1 MSGDEKLLLASLD
14 RIEQREA
21 RLLTWGLVDGFL
33 TPAELG
39 ELIDPL
45 LDDPRYAD
53 GLTFVSV
60 AEVVTALQGR
70 ALLFEIG
77 DGETRRFRSRMAEA
91 VRLFFRL
98 RQLFPQHRG
107 LIGWQS
113 APTLVADFRFIWRR
127 RRYPRRE
134 ISAEQARVQ
143 IQAAT
148 SDASA
153 RDALSILIN
162 SYGPGFGL
170 ASFQVDAAARILA
183 GFEQP
188 LSIATLVSAGTGS
201 GKTLAF
207 YLPSLARIASHIR
220 RDPSASRWVKVL
232 ALYPRNELLKDQFA
246 EVYSQA
252 RRLDASL
259 LQQGCR
265 KILIGTYFGPTPNEA
280 ADAETRTGWRRHADG
295 LICDYL
301 RCPTE
306 GCAGDML
313 WHNLDRKAGTER
325 LVCQTCAASIESDE
339 VILTRRR
346 LERESPDILFT
357 TTEMLNQRMGDD
369 RVRHLFG
376 LGDLCE
382 RPVELMLLDE
392 VHTYAGTA
400 GAQVA
405 FLLRRW
411 RRLLRRS
418 VSFVGLSATIADGA
432 RFFARLTGVHEQ
444 ASLEIA
450 PRSRDMIAEGAEYLL
465 ALRGDPVSRTALL
478 STTIQSAMLL
488 SRMLDAPDVRRS
500 RGVFGERLF
509 LFADN
514 LDVINRMFFAMLD
527 AEGRKSNGRIDMNR
541 HPNGGLASLRAP
553 MASEHRKLHGQD
565 WQVAFDIGHTLQS
578 NDRKTVGRVMSMDPG
593 VGSHLDIIVATASLE
608 VGYNDPLVGAV
619 VQHKSPNDVAQFLQ
633 RKGRAGRS
641 RRMRPWTV
649 VVLSDYG
656 RDRIAYQGYDLLFD
670 PEVSPR
676 SLPINNRYVERIQ
689 AVYATLDYLS
699 LMIGPNPRGSVW
711 INMYGPA
718 YTSNQRARQ
727 TKLADA
733 THRILTN
740 EADLE
745 RFADY
750 LAQALKLD
758 RREIDALLWDHPRPL
773 LLEVLPTALRRLESR
788 WWGHGEEGGDYRIGN
803 SPLPEFAP
811 ANLFSDLNLPEVLI
825 VLGQTGS
832 ATPERVA
839 MPISQAMKEYAAGR
853 VSRRYGISHALER
866 HWICPQLDQNIAQ
879 NVDLST
885 HVRADFVGD
894 WQVRDAN
901 GAVLLVPVYRPREF
915 LVQQPA
921 NTVMDTSNARL
932 RWRSQIIAREVGLV
946 LAPPIGTPWTLFIAS
961 AHFYTH
967 QNLSPV
973 EARRMAIGSD
983 ASIRYRDGTSSTKKF
998 SYEMA
1003 GGAAALGFSF
1013 GVDAF
1018 CLRLR
1023 FPQNLWSSLGTQSD
1037 LSYRAIRTARFH
1049 DQATNGPYLE
1059 TVDNR
1064 FAREWLAHLLLAAVC
1079 NEAIAKTIGLE
1090 EAAHNLAHGRAELS
1104 LDQTLSILFQS
1115 PVVDDPTGQGNV
1127 QDKLRQD
1134 LALLIANP
1142 QVRTSLFSLAEILW
1156 QPIAASWEPWLR
1168 KRFAAT
1174 TAAAALNAILSL
1186 CPEVD
1191 ADGLVVDID
1200 AGPREADDVFADE
1213 PVAEIWISET
1223 APGGNGQIEEA
1234 LRQYAEDPRR
1244 FYNLMTA
1251 SLRDNDFAL
1260 SDYQLQRF
1268 LSLVAEEDPHGDLAM
1283 ATDGMRGAYGAS
1295 ESHHSFSVLRER
1307 LAAEGFVTF
1316 HAFMVALANRVIRPG
1331 STRESDTFFLG
1342 AIRRWSA
1349 EEERLGVE
1357 LDARVVAYRLSRRDD
1372 IDNALRFAGIDTPT
1386 VNPDQWRFGVIY
1398 GLLWP
1403 RGAQI
1408 RQAGLQIHS
1417 QFADLPAPE
1426 PLLVMSFLAQENALI
1441 DVEDDQWQAECL
1453 SRLADTGSATLVC
1466 SMNQAGRL
1474 AEAFNFLATNPVQ
1487 TGYLSVFARVQ
1498 AIRRSGSAY
1507 LVDVDIAEAVQ

>member
-1 MSGDEKLLLASLD
+1 MDEPIQRRDAGCDRFEACQDKAEPGSTQSLSG
-14 RIEQREA
+14 
-21 RLLTWGLVDGFL
+21 
-33 TPAELG
+33 
-39 ELIDPL
+39 PL
-45 LDDPRYAD
+45 RP
-53 GLTFVSV
+53 VQS
-60 AEVVTALQGR
+60 
-70 ALLFEIG
+70 
-77 DGETRRFRSRMAEA
+77 A
-91 VRLFFRL
+91 VR
-98 RQLFPQHRG
+98 
-107 LIGWQS
+107 
-113 APTLVADFRFIWRR
+113 
-127 RRYPRRE
+127 
-134 ISAEQARVQ
+134 
-143 IQAAT
+143 
-148 SDASA
+148 
-153 RDALSILIN
+153 
-162 SYGPGFGL
+162 
-170 ASFQVDAAARILA
+170 
-183 GFEQP
+183 QP
-188 LSIATLVSAGTGS
+188 A
-201 GKTLAF
+201 
-207 YLPSLARIASHIR
+207 
-220 RDPSASRWVKVL
+220 
-232 ALYPRNELLKDQFA
+232 
-246 EVYSQA
+246 SQA

-265 KILIGTYFGPTPNEA
+265 KILIGTYFGPTPKDA

-301 RCPTE
+301 RCPTD
-306 GCAGDML
+306 GCDGDML
-313 WHNLDRKAGTER
+313 WHNQDRGAGAER
-325 LVCQTCAASIESDE
+325 LVCQTCDGSIESDE
-339 VILTRRR
+339 IILTRRR

-376 LGDLCE
+376 LGDRCE

-392 VHTYAGTA
+392 VHTYAGTS

-432 RFFARLTGVHEQ
+432 RFFARLTGVHQQ

-450 PRSRDMIAEGAEYLL
+450 PRTRDMMAEGAEYLL

-500 RGVFGERLF
+500 QGVFGQRLF

-514 LDVINRMFFAMLD
+514 LDVINRMFFATLD
-527 AEGRKSNGRIDMNR
+527 AEGRHSSGRIDMNR
-541 HPNGGLASLRAP
+541 HPNGGLATLRSP

-565 WQVAFDIGHTLQS
+565 WQAAVDIGHTLQS
-578 NDRKTVGRVMSMDPG
+578 NDRKTVGRVMSLDPG

-608 VGYNDPLVGAV
+608 VGYNDPLVGGV
-619 VQHKSPNDVAQFLQ
+619 IQHKSPNDVAQFLQ

-656 RDRIAYQGYDLLFD
+656 RDRTAYQGYDLLFD

-676 SLPINNRYVERIQ
+676 SLPISNRYVERIQ

-699 LMIGPNPRGSVW
+699 LLIGPNPHGSVW

-718 YTSNQRARQ
+718 GSPNQRSRQ
-727 TKLADA
+727 AKLADLVR
-733 THRILTN
+733 HILTS

-745 RFADY
+745 RYADY
-750 LAQALKLD
+750 LGQALKLD
-758 RREIDALLWDHPRPL
+758 RDEIDALLWDHPRPL
-773 LLEVLPTALRRLESR
+773 LVEVLPTALRRLESR
-788 WWGHGEEGGDYRIGN
+788 WWAYGDDGADYQVGN

-811 ANLFSDLNLPEVLI
+811 ANLFSELNLPEVEI
-825 VLGQTGS
+825 ALGRSGS
-832 ATPERVA
+832 ATPERVV

-879 NVDLST
+879 SVDLAPF
-885 HVRADFVGD
+885 VRADLIGD
-894 WQVRDAN
+894 WQIRATN
-901 GAVLLVPVYRPREF
+901 GTVLPMPVYRPREF

-921 NTVMDTSNARL
+921 NTVVDTSNARL
-932 RWRSQIIAREVGLV
+932 RWRSQIVAREVGLV
-946 LAPPIGTPWTLFIAS
+946 LPPPTGSPWASFIAD
-961 AHFYTH
+961 ARFYTH

-983 ASIRYRDGTSSTKKF
+983 ASIRYRDGTSYTKKF

-1023 FPQNLWSSLGTQSD
+1023 FPQELWSSLGPDSD
-1037 LSYRAIRTARFH
+1037 SCYRAIRTARFH
-1049 DQATNGPYLE
+1049 DQATNGPYLDA
-1059 TVDNR
+1059 VDNH
-1064 FAREWLAHLLLAAVC
+1064 FAREWLAHLLLAAIS

-1090 EAAHNLAHGRAELS
+1090 EAADNLEQGRAELS

-1115 PVVDDPTGQGNV
+1115 PIVDDPTGQGNL

-1142 QVRTSLFSLAEILW
+1142 QVRTSLFSLAKILW
-1156 QPIAASWEPWLR
+1156 QPIAAHWEPWLR
-1168 KRFAAT
+1168 EVFAAT
-1174 TAAAALNAILSL
+1174 TAAAALNAIMSL

-1200 AGPREADDVFADE
+1200 AGPREPDDVLADQ
-1213 PVAEIWISET
+1213 PAAQIWISET

-1244 FYNLMTA
+1244 FYSVMTA
-1251 SLRDNDFAL
+1251 ALRDNDFAL

-1268 LSLVAEEDPHGDLAM
+1268 LGLVVEEDPEGDLAM
-1283 ATDGMRGAYGAS
+1283 ATDGMRGAYGAA
-1295 ESHHSFSVLRER
+1295 ESHQAFSALRET

-1316 HAFMVALANRVIRPG
+1316 HAFMVALANRVLRPG
-1331 STRESDTFFLG
+1331 STRESDTFFLD

-1372 IDNALRFAGIDTPT
+1372 IDTALSFADIDTPT

-1408 RQAGLQIHS
+1408 RQAGLHLYS

-1426 PLLVMSFLAQENALI
+1426 PLLLMSFLAQENALI
-1441 DVEDDQWQAECL
+1441 DLEEDHWHAECL
-1453 SRLADTGSATLVC
+1453 ARLADAGSATLIC
-1466 SMNQAGRL
+1466 PMNQAGRL
-1474 AEAFNFLATNPVQ
+1474 ADAFNFLATNPVQ

-1498 AIRRSGSAY
+1498 AVRCSDSAY
-1507 LVDVDIAEAVQ
+1507 HVDVDIAEAVQ